1 MLPALNKI
9 LSYFQ
14 EIKLAI
20 PAINIVYENTK
31 KIEFKDIKFDQK
43 KTITFDKELEI
54 KNLSFSTQ
62 EIKIF

>member
-43 KTITFDKELEI
+43 KIITFDKTIRNKKFKFFLH
-54 KNLSFSTQ
+54 K
-62 EIKIF
+62 K